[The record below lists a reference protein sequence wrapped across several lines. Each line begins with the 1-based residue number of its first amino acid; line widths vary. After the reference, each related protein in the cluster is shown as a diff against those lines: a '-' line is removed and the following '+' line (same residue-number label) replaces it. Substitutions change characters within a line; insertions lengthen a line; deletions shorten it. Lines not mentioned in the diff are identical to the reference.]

1 MEILYKVEDFIFE
14 DKKQALQFEEIISN
28 NKFYFKQK
36 KEIYLGIINNLD
48 VTIYAKEIYDA
59 DQMKQIRIGQ
69 IEDLDVTI
77 YAYPKNSCIEMSKIR
92 YLQLNR
98 LKNF

>member
-1 MEILYKVEDFIFE
+1 MEILYKVEDFTFE

-36 KEIYLGIINNLD
+36 KEIYLGIVNNLD
-48 VTIYAKEIYDA
+48 VTIYSKEIYDA

-69 IEDLDVTI
+69 IEGLDVTI
-77 YAYPKNSCIEMSKIR
+77 YAHPNYNWKKMDKIR
-92 YLQLNR
+92 
-98 LKNF
+98 KAIKKS

>member
-36 KEIYLGIINNLD
+36 KERNISWNY
-48 VTIYAKEIYDA
+48 
-59 DQMKQIRIGQ
+59 Q
-69 IEDLDVTI
+69 
-77 YAYPKNSCIEMSKIR
+77 
-92 YLQLNR
+92 
-98 LKNF
+98 

>member
-1 MEILYKVEDFIFE
+1 MEILYKIEDFTFE

-36 KEIYLGIINNLD
+36 KEIYLGIVN
-48 VTIYAKEIYDA
+48 
-59 DQMKQIRIGQ
+59 
-69 IEDLDVTI
+69 DLDVTI
-77 YAYPKNSCIEMSKIR
+77 YTHPKNSWVEMSKIR